1 MKGLWKQGGLACAD
15 AAGAL
20 SPLGG
25 RSRRRARLTVY
36 GFAVAFAAL
45 TAYVAFTAPPA
56 AGGGGGGG
64 GVGAGAGGGASWF
77 GGVYASTAPY
87 RSQISSFF
95 SSVFP
100 DNSSSAPFPEPSPL
114 PASGSSGG
122 GGGGVLVSRDGSGGL
137 VEGAAGRNN
146 SATTAG
152 SNKQLGSGG
161 AVPISNASGGSVP
174 PAIDLAGTGNGGM
187 DGGRTPTNNS
197 ATSGGVPNGQAD
209 QNKGSDGGGS
219 STQAGVGGGSPA
231 SSSARNGTTAMAAEE
246 SVDRSNNQLGSG
258 SGAPS
263 NGAALHGSTAKAD
276 AEDTAG
282 VPSNNSTGGGSSGK
296 ADLST
301 GSSNNHAASGS
312 GVLGSG
318 STAGNISTKEADAKG
333 AVGAASNGSSGS
345 AIDTKADLN
354 NGSDAQLVSESGDA
368 SHKSAV
374 NSSPVKSSAV
384 DGGGALNNS
393 SGSVAPTSNQAGNMA
408 MKGEKEGGPSSKNNT
423 VVASPPPAPVVKSQE
438 QTSSGVVSDGSGGT
452 ANNQKRAAPESSSVS
467 SKDHSAQTVD
477 SKSENNSKGNESSTK
492 QVSGSS
498 GNKKVDWL
506 KEMAS
511 CDMFHGNWVR
521 DDSYPLYPE
530 GSCPHIDEPF
540 NCYLNGRRD
549 LAFQKLRW
557 QPSGCSI
564 PRLNPTDM
572 LERLRGKRLVFIGD
586 SLNRNM
592 WESLVCILRNS
603 VKDKRKVFEASGRH
617 EFKTEGSY
625 SFLFTDY
632 NCSVEF
638 FRSPF
643 LVQEWEMQVSN
654 GKKKETLRLDLVE
667 QSSPKYKD
675 ADFLIFNT
683 GHWWTHEKT
692 SLGKDYYQEGNH
704 VYSELNVVDAFHK
717 ALVTWSKWI
726 DANVNPRK
734 TTVLF
739 RGYSASH
746 FSGGQWNSGGSC
758 DKESEPI
765 TNEQYLSPYP
775 LTMSILEDVIHKMK
789 TPVVYLNITRMSDY
803 RKDAHPSI
811 YRKQNLTEE
820 ERRSPERY
828 QDCSHWCLPGVPDS
842 WNELVYAQ
850 LLIKQHQMLQR

>member
-1 MKGLWKQGGLACAD
+1 MKNLWKQSGQVCVD
-15 AAGAL
+15 AGPL
-20 SPLGG
+20 SALGG

-36 GFAVAFAAL
+36 GFAVAVAFAAF
-45 TAYVAFTAPPA
+45 TAYVAFTSPPV
-56 AGGGGGGG
+56 G
-64 GVGAGAGGGASWF
+64 GAGGGGASWF

-95 SSVFP
+95 SSILP
-100 DNSSSAPFPEPSPL
+100 ANSYAPSPEP
-114 PASGSSGG
+114 PARAAGGSSGG
-122 GGGGVLVSRDGSGGL
+122 SGEVSHDVSSGQ
-137 VEGAAGRNN
+137 VGR
-146 SATTAG
+146 AAG
-152 SNKQLGSGG
+152 SNSSAAAGPVKQLGSGG
-161 AVPISNASGGSVP
+161 GMP
-174 PAIDLAGTGNGGM
+174 PASDFAGTGIGAKGG
-187 DGGRTPTNNS
+187 GGAPTNNS
-197 ATSGGVPNGQAD
+197 ATSGGATNYPVDRNR
-209 QNKGSDGGGS
+209 GSDGGVS
-219 STQAGVGGGSPA
+219 SSQARGVSSSQAGGAGGSPA
-231 SSSARNGTTAMAAEE
+231 SSSAGEGTAAKAGEK
-246 SVDRSNNQLGSG
+246 SVDMSNKQSGSE

-263 NGAALHGSTAKAD
+263 YGITEHGSTAKAGAKVG
-276 AEDTAG
+276 AEAR
-282 VPSNNSTGGGSSGK
+282 SSTSALSGSLMK
-296 ADLST
+296 TDLST
-301 GSSNNHAASGS
+301 GSSSNQSGS
-312 GVLGSG
+312 GSGSG
-318 STAGNISTKEADAKG
+318 SAVPSSGSAAGNSTTAKADVKG
-333 AVGAASNGSSGS
+333 VVGAASNSSAGSGTD
-345 AIDTKADLN
+345 AKADLN
-354 NGSDAQLVSESGDA
+354 KGSDSQTGSGSGDA
-368 SHKSAV
+368 GRKSAG
-374 NSSPVKSSAV
+374 NSSPAKSNAG
-384 DGGGALNNS
+384 DGGVERNN
-393 SGSVAPTSNQAGNMA
+393 GSVSVLPTINQAGSLAMA
-408 MKGEKEGGPSSKNNT
+408 GEKEGGSPSKNHT
-423 VVASPPPAPVVKSQE
+423 LVASPTVNNQE
-438 QTSSGVVSDGSGGT
+438 QTTSGVASGGSGDT
-452 ANNQKRAAPESSSVS
+452 ANKQNGATPQGSAGS
-467 SKDHSAQTVD
+467 SKDHSAQTIA
-477 SKSENNSKGNESSTK
+477 SKSGHNSKGNESSTK
-492 QVSGSS
+492 QDGGSS
-498 GNKKVDWL
+498 GNKKVDWF

-511 CDMFHGNWVR
+511 CDMFHGSWVR
-521 DDSYPLYPE
+521 DDSYPLFPE

-540 NCYLNGRRD
+540 DCYLNGRRD
-549 LAFQKLRW
+549 LAYQKLRW
-557 QPSGCSI
+557 QPSGCII

-572 LERLRGKRLVFIGD
+572 LERLRGKRLVFVGD

-692 SLGKDYYQEGNH
+692 ALGKDYYQEGNH
-704 VYSELNVVDAFHK
+704 IYSELNVVDAFHK
-717 ALVTWSKWI
+717 ALDTWSKWI

-765 TNEQYLSPYP
+765 TSEQYLSTYP
-775 LTMSILEDVIHKMK
+775 PKMSILEDVIHKMK
-789 TPVVYLNITRMSDY
+789 TPVVYLNITRMTDY

-811 YRKQNLTEE
+811 FRKQNLTDE
-820 ERRSPERY
+820 ERRSPEKY

-842 WNELVYAQ
+842 WNELLYAQ
-850 LLIKQHQMLQR
+850 LLIKQHQMLQQ